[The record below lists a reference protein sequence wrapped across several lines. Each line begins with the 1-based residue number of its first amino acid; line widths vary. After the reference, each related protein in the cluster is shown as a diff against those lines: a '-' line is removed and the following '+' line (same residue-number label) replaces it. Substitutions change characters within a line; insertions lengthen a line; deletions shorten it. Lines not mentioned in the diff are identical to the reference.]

1 MTVLLALT
9 VLTGCKSTAAEP
21 AIDTTGIIK
30 AMMPEHPELPA
41 WPKLTWEL
49 EENGRYSLNEADVD
63 QILDYWENQIP
74 LYLHDV
80 RIYLDTV
87 NIIIEHL

>member
-9 VLTGCKSTAAEP
+9 VLTGCKTTTAEP
-21 AIDTTGIIK
+21 AIDTAGIIK

-41 WPKLTWEL
+41 WPKLEWKFED
-49 EENGRYSLNEADVD
+49 NGRYSLNEADVD
-63 QILDYWENQIP
+63 KVLDYWENRIP

-80 RIYLDTV
+80 KVYLDTV
-87 NIIIEHL
+87 DVILQHL